1 VPDRLLVK
9 TDFMF
14 QRIFGRNENK
24 DLSIDFLNAVLNLPS
39 GQQLTDLE
47 IFENTR
53 LLKEYPDDKLGI
65 LDIKVRTNTGELI
78 NRAQV
83 IPVTI

>member
-1 VPDRLLVK
+1 VSDRLLVK

-24 DLSIDFLNAVLNLPS
+24 ELCIDFLNAMLNLPS
-39 GQQLTDLE
+39 GQKLTDLD

-53 LLKEYPDDKLGI
+53 LLKKSA
-65 LDIKVRTNTGELI
+65 K
-78 NRAQV
+78 AQV
-83 IPVTI
+83 IPATI